1 MSDETAYTLATSTV
15 GSKTRLVFAIVRIDE
30 FMPPETP
37 IENRISVKKIVDTVD
52 QAELEIE
59 RLNKLQGSGVRYLYQ
74 ATRMEAATSQ
84 REAQSAAEGG
94 EAPTVEATPTSLSID
109 DLVAAKKLVGQV
121 GSIEKVREALA
132 AMARLS

>member
-74 ATRMEAATSQ
+74 ATRMEAAT
-84 REAQSAAEGG
+84 
-94 EAPTVEATPTSLSID
+94 
-109 DLVAAKKLVGQV
+109 
-121 GSIEKVREALA
+121 
-132 AMARLS
+132 